1 MSKLTDIKDDFAVN
15 SHSEIQG
22 LEDAIAGHIAFSEHA
37 RAIPNR
43 LLEPKG
49 WVLNK
54 LYSNF
59 IQSKTLYRKHD
70 TAHDAKIALWLAKAK
85 EQAKQF
91 YIEHQAMPEFTGISK
106 AELSEIAKLSID
118 ENILRELPEI
128 LAFKGIIL
136 IYLPALE
143 GTKADGAC
151 FMLAEKFPVVVLSLR
166 HSRIDN
172 FWFTLLHELAHV
184 CLHIDEIKDTIVDVI
199 EDGQQIELSDIE
211 IQANRLAHQS
221 LVPKHKWRLAPKNSD
236 KIETLIAFSN
246 EAGIHPAVMAGLIRN
261 ETKRYYLFADL
272 VHSVNTRILVGLNE
286 RD

>member
-1 MSKLTDIKDDFAVN
+1 MSKLTDIKDDFTVN

-22 LEDAIAGHIAFSEHA
+22 LEGAIAGHLAFTEHA

-49 WVLNK
+49 WIPSK

-118 ENILRELPEI
+118 ENILQELPEI

-143 GTKADGAC
+143 GTKADGAT
-151 FMLAEKFPVVVLSLR
+151 FLLSDKLPVIV
-166 HSRIDN
+166 HSIRYPRMDN
-172 FWFTLLHELAHV
+172 FWFTLLHELAHL
-184 CLHIDEIKDTIVDVI
+184 CLHFNNLDEPIVDDM
-199 EDGQQIELSDIE
+199 EDEQHALKDIE
-211 IQANRLAHQS
+211 IQADRLAKTS
-221 LVPKHKWRLAPKNSD
+221 FVSKVEWRTATVKNTSKGD
-236 KIETLIAFSN
+236 DIYTFAQQMQV
-246 EAGIHPAVMAGLIRN
+246 HPSIIAGLVRASRS
-261 ETKRYYLFADL
+261 RYDLFSDI
-272 VHSVNTRILVGLNE
+272 VNKVNPRTLLRLL
-286 RD
+286 